1 MCNKISRCFLHYF
14 QIFIFGVNSGVNKT
28 KNCLKW
34 QKNYVGHTPYLS
46 KHTSLD
52 HIFCCTSLKWW
63 HCQMLFWFFSK
74 FWFSGLLGRKR
85 VKGKKWPKMTK
96 KKLSYSISQEVYIF
110 AWSNELLMWFKIKI
124 SDVLI
129 LLWDRSLS
137 RILFVFGFCAM
148 TQQHLQLLNTSCV
161 YLSYKKVSW
170 GTPV

>member
-1 MCNKISRCFLHYF
+1 M
-14 QIFIFGVNSGVNKT
+14 T
-28 KNCLKW
+28 
-34 QKNYVGHTPYLS
+34 KNYVCQTPYLS
-46 KHTSLD
+46 KHTSLNRV
-52 HIFCCTSLKWW
+52 FCCTSLKWW

-137 RILFVFGFCAM
+137 RILFNCFWILFHDSTALTVIEYFP
-148 TQQHLQLLNTSCV
+148 
-161 YLSYKKVSW
+161 YLSVL
-170 GTPV
+170 